1 MVSHSTKSLKLELEQ
16 FLADTEVISTKL
28 SQLIEVATDYD
39 MIRQLKKIDAELMD
53 FQHNIVIAIEMEE
66 RTHG

>member
-1 MVSHSTKSLKLELEQ
+1 MASHSAKSLRTELEQ
-16 FLADTEVISTKL
+16 FLADTKAFSTKL
-28 SQLIEVATDYD
+28 SQLIETTTDYD

-66 RTHG
+66 RSNG

>member
-1 MVSHSTKSLKLELEQ
+1 MASHSTRSLKHELEQ
-16 FLADTEVISTKL
+16 FLADTEIFSTKL
-28 SQLIEVATDYD
+28 SQLINTATDYD

-66 RTHG
+66 RSHG

>member
-1 MVSHSTKSLKLELEQ
+1 MASHSTKSLKLELEK
-16 FLADTEVISTKL
+16 FLADTETISTKL
-28 SQLIEVATDYD
+28 GQLIETATDYD

-66 RTHG
+66 RAHG

>member
-1 MVSHSTKSLKLELEQ
+1 MASHSAKSIKIELER
-16 FLADTEVISTKL
+16 FLADTQVFSTKL
-28 SQLIEVATDYD
+28 SQLIEATTDYD

-66 RTHG
+66 KPHG

>member
-28 SQLIEVATDYD
+28 SQLIEMATDYD

>member
-1 MVSHSTKSLKLELEQ
+1 MASHSTKSLKLELEQ
-16 FLADTEVISTKL
+16 FLADTETISTKL
-28 SQLIEVATDYD
+28 SQLIETATDYD

-66 RTHG
+66 RAHG

>member
-1 MVSHSTKSLKLELEQ
+1 MASHSTKSLKHELEQ
-16 FLADTEVISTKL
+16 FLADTEIFSTKL
-28 SQLIEVATDYD
+28 SQLIETATDYD

-66 RTHG
+66 RSHG